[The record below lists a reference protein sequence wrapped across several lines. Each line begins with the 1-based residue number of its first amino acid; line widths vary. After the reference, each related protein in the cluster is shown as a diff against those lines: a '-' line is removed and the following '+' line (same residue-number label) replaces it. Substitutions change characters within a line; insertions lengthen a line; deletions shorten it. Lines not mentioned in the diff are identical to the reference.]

1 MRFVSLSSLP
11 FASQQNRMHESLQL
25 FNSICNH
32 KCFAATSIV
41 LFLNKKDLFQEKI
54 TKVHLNICFPEYN
67 GKFGFFRRKYI
78 QMISAGHALK
88 THILTQVTNIYN
100 HLNAKHLI

>member
-1 MRFVSLSSLP
+1 MRFVSLSHSP
-11 FASQQNRMHESLQL
+11 FASIQNRMHESLQL

-54 TKVHLNICFPEYN
+54 TKVHLNVCFPEYN
-67 GKFGFFRRKYI
+67 GKFEVFRRKYI
-78 QMISAGHALK
+78 QEISLGCALK
-88 THILTQVTNIYN
+88 TEALTQITYI
-100 HLNAKHLI
+100 